1 MKTGIATHFS
11 TTSQTEL
18 IGKMTENENNKIPYY
33 AREYKREYQF
43 IRGINKEFK
52 NLYYRYDDLN
62 NGLFKSKRIDRL
74 CKFIKRF
81 LRAQES
87 GKFKEFNIYE
97 DDVKYLIKIKDRF
110 HSYKLRYNA
119 INNVDSDD
127 FDKDCGEDNEEVYP
141 GFGYVYNLF
150 KIFFDKLNIVNDS
163 DDDED
168 SDEYFDVYFDDF

>member
-1 MKTGIATHFS
+1 MSYQTVGVSGF
-11 TTSQTEL
+11 TS
-18 IGKMTENENNKIPYY
+18 NNKIPEY

-43 IRGINKEFK
+43 IRGLNKEFK
-52 NLYYRYDDLN
+52 YLYYHYDDLN
-62 NGLFKSKRIDRL
+62 KGLFKSKRIDRL
-74 CKFIKRF
+74 CKLIKRF

-97 DDVKYLIKIKDRF
+97 DDVEYLIKIKDRF
-110 HSYKLRYNA
+110 HLYKLRYNA

-163 DDDED
+163 DDDD
-168 SDEYFDVYFDDF
+168 SDEYFDDF